1 MAEIEDNVGTTGP
14 SQGPPVQT
22 GYYPDPGMSRIPMAR
37 KKELAAIA
45 GETVDFIAEK
55 GVKRSELCFFS
66 ALCHRF
72 ADA

>member
-1 MAEIEDNVGTTGP
+1 
-14 SQGPPVQT
+14 
-22 GYYPDPGMSRIPMAR
+22 MAR